1 MRALYCLLTG
11 LALNATAS
19 QAEMTALKDFVP
31 VAFFEFKSEVPDEQA
46 APIMESMSRHIS
58 RSLVNVY
65 AAETIGSTADVSPKL
80 DLAVLGSLG
89 FAIGET
95 DRAIETLVM
104 PEIRP
109 VLSRLPEG
117 KSMELKVE
125 ILWADRATAERL
137 PQIPF
142 INENV
147 IAALKAGGQA
157 EMAGLFA
164 VRWVDSVSSDASGRL
179 RASLRSEQSL
189 RRVRAATFNQW
200 TPFDTSLTFEINRNG
215 IELLAKSLVTPGR
228 LQDLKPKKKPG
239 ILIERVI
246 YSPQMVE
253 NAELDLA
260 NVIIDRRYS
269 ASGRADE
276 SRARVVF
283 GRWDTGQFVACA
295 MNSCL
300 HYVNRVPTIHGVVQF
315 EEHTWYQSVVGWFR
329 SWFATHVEVR
339 ILLKDLYLTYDRAAQ
354 TFVVVPE
361 KSQIPVVVLSVDAF
375 GNDSKYLI
383 DSGTQVMGVNFYES
397 YIGSKITD
405 GLSSDLNRSLKDAD
419 KGLSAL
425 IAQIAGSL
433 AR

>member
-11 LALNATAS
+11 LALNATTS
-19 QAEMTALKDFVP
+19 QAEMTALKDYVP

-95 DRAIETLVM
+95 DRAIETMVM

-109 VLSRLPEG
+109 VLSRLPAG

-125 ILWADRATAERL
+125 LLWADRAMAERL
-137 PQIPF
+137 PHLPF
-142 INENV
+142 INEHV
-147 IAALKAGGQA
+147 IAALKAGGQPEISSLLA
-157 EMAGLFA
+157 I
-164 VRWVDSVSSDASGRL
+164 RWVDSLSADASGRL

-200 TPFDTSLTFEINRNG
+200 TPFDTSLTFEISRNG
-215 IELLAKSLVTPGR
+215 IELLVKSLVTPGR

-260 NVIIDRRYS
+260 NVIINRRYS
-269 ASGRADE
+269 ASGRDDE
-276 SRARVVF
+276 SRARIAF
-283 GRWDTGQFVACA
+283 GRWESGQFMTCDRR
-295 MNSCL
+295 SCVP
-300 HYVNRVPTIHGVVQF
+300 YVNRVPTIHGVVQF
-315 EEHTWYQSVVGWFR
+315 EEHSWYQSVVGWFR

-339 ILLKDLYLTYDRAAQ
+339 ILLKELHLSYDRDSQ
-354 TFVVVPE
+354 QFLVVPE
-361 KSQIPVVVLSVDAF
+361 KSQIPLVVRSTDAF
-375 GNDSKYLI
+375 GNTSKYLV
-383 DSGTQVMGVNFYES
+383 DTGTQVMGVNFYES

-405 GLSSDLNRSLKDAD
+405 GLSSDLNRSLKEAD
-419 KGLSAL
+419 KGLSEL
-425 IAQIAGSL
+425 IGQIAGSL